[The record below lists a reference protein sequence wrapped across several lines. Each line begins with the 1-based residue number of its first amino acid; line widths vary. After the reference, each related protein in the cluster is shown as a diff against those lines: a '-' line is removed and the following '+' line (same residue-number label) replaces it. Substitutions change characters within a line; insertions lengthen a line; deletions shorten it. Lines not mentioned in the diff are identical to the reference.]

1 MGEDSTYTHKELT
14 LKYLQQSVVDLSEG
28 RKGAT
33 GWEDVPFE
41 LKTKSATAS
50 FKWNTDVVTHIFS

>member
-1 MGEDSTYTHKELT
+1 MGEDLTYTHKELT

-33 GWEDVPFE
+33 RREDVPFE
-41 LKTKSATAS
+41 LKTKSATTS
-50 FKWNTDVVTHIFS
+50 SNGTLML